1 MNEPYAHFPNIAL
14 EAGEIPPDSILSR
27 TLYADEQVKVILFGF
42 AQGQELSKHTASVPA
57 IIHILQGQ
65 ARLTL
70 GGDSKEAGPGTW
82 VRMRAGLQH
91 SVFAESPLLMLLLML
106 TGSEAQ

>member
-1 MNEPYAHFPNIAL
+1 MSEPYAHFPNIAL

-42 AQGQELSKHTASVPA
+42 AQGQELSEHTASVPA

-91 SVFAESPLLMLLLML
+91 SIFAESPLVMLLLML
-106 TGSEAQ
+106 TGSQAQ

>member
-1 MNEPYAHFPNIAL
+1 MSEPYLHFLNIAG
-14 EAGEIPPDSILSR
+14 EVGEIPPDSILSR
-27 TLYADEQVKVILFGF
+27 SLYEDGQLKVILFGF
-42 AQGQELSKHTASVPA
+42 AQGQELSEHTASVPA
-57 IIHILQGQ
+57 IIHVLQGK

-91 SVFAESPLLMLLLML
+91 SVFAQSPLVMLLLML
-106 TGSEAQ
+106 TGSQAQ